1 MSKNKPIQSDA
12 QNLGDVGETAVLL
25 ILKQFKWIADV
36 IKSDF
41 GEDIDCNV
49 FIDNTRTNYHLRCQ
63 VKSTTQ
69 DSNYVRKLKNG
80 DYSVSIS
87 SGLLKAWLSSYFP
100 VFLIIYEEESG
111 SCFWTFPTKQI
122 LDNPSKLEKDNPKI
136 RVSKDNCFNLKSK
149 ETILNEVI
157 QFYHKILRLDESR
170 ISCKVT
176 PILMPNYRVIP
187 FHHFSGFIY
196 KENLLKAD
204 IAGDFIELLPSWMT
218 VLKKLDPSNVLPSI
232 RFSSS
237 KTDLNVFL
245 NNLKLKLASF
255 QYSTKSNEWV
265 SFVVSPIEIESNKSS
280 WFNEL
285 TFWTSFSKI
294 QDGKLVVDTEYNFEV
309 PSGFLGQE
317 SRRARSWDYCHYVNP
332 EKDIAIQFFSSIQI
346 TPSLQNIDKVHSQ
359 NIKGQ
364 LILWECKK
372 KEFED
377 ITKTLAKNELSLKL
391 IDDNNESCLIAITTP
406 MFDPFIGLYSV
417 AMDWDSFEN
426 GSVRNKLEK
435 SDILRTLPGNEYKGK
450 VPEFLEEVLNRYENK
465 NYSKAMI
472 TEMEYIAGFPLMHND
487 REIQVSRFQMIPPD
501 KITEIELKIQNF
513 EPSIKRKEFQIDFG
527 LKDDSMWQVPIY
539 ELAISWSPD
548 LNNSSKEDFL
558 EIESEILIILNYI
571 MPTIYD
577 DTVQLKNTFE
587 ILHIAGEIGFEDI
600 CDA

>member
-1 MSKNKPIQSDA
+1 MSRNEPIQTDEQS
-12 QNLGDVGETAVLL
+12 LGDIGERTVQL
-25 ILKQFKWIADV
+25 ILTKYKWTADI

-63 VKSTTQ
+63 VKSTTK
-69 DSNYVRKLKNG
+69 DSEYVKQLKNG

-100 VFLIIYEEESG
+100 VFLIVYEEHSDLCYW
-111 SCFWTFPTKQI
+111 SIPTKQI

-136 RVSKDNCFNLKSK
+136 RVSKDNYFNLNSK
-149 ETILNEVI
+149 EAILNEVI
-157 QFYHKILRLDESR
+157 QFYHRILRLDESK

-187 FHHFSGFIY
+187 FHHFSEFIY
-196 KENLLKAD
+196 EENLLKAE

-218 VLKKLDPSNVLPSI
+218 VLKKLDPSNTLPSI

-245 NNLKLKLASF
+245 NSLKLKLASF
-255 QYSTKSNEWV
+255 QYSTKSNEWI

-285 TFWTSFSKI
+285 TFWTSYSKI
-294 QDGKLVVDTEYNFEV
+294 QGSKLVVDTEYNFEV
-309 PSGFLGQE
+309 PSGFLGQV
-317 SRRARSWDYCHYVNP
+317 SRRARSWDYCHYVSP
-332 EKDIAIQFFSSIQI
+332 EKDIAIQFFSSIEI

-364 LILWECKK
+364 LILWECEK
-372 KEFED
+372 KELED
-377 ITKTLAKNELSLKL
+377 IAKILAKNELSLKL

-435 SDILRTLPGNEYKGK
+435 SNILSMLPGNEYRGK
-450 VPEFLEEVLNRYENK
+450 VPEFLEDIMNRYDNK
-465 NYSKAMI
+465 NYSKAMV

-487 REIQVSRFQMIPPD
+487 RGIQVSRFQMITSD

-513 EPSIKRKEFQIDFG
+513 EPSIKRKDFQIDFG
-527 LKDDSMWQVPIY
+527 LKDNSMWQVPIY
-539 ELAISWSPD
+539 ELAVSWFPD

-558 EIESEILIILNYI
+558 EIESEILNIMNYI
-571 MPTIYD
+571 LPTIYD
-577 DTVQLKNTFE
+577 DTIQLKNTFE
-587 ILHIAGEIGFEDI
+587 ILHIAGEIGFEKI
-600 CDA
+600 NEG